1 MPIYNGGGGV
11 SGITIEED
19 PSALKM
25 ALNLSDL
32 QDFPASRSSLDV
44 YSTSETNTQISNA
57 ISAIPAYAPASFV
70 LDYNVSTT
78 YSPTRSA
85 INNGTI
91 IVVSAG
97 TSGPATISLDVANG
111 WQIGDR
117 FMVVV
122 EGGTNCV
129 IDAGS
134 GNYINGSGSTHTIN
148 ASAIVHWVTLVWY
161 NGSGYLWIA
170 D

>member
-1 MPIYNGGGGV
+1 MR
-11 SGITIEED
+11 
-19 PSALKM
+19 
-25 ALNLSDL
+25 
-32 QDFPASRSSLDV
+32 F
-44 YSTSETNTQISNA
+44 
-57 ISAIPAYAPASFV
+57 SAIPAYAPASFV

-122 EGGTNCV
+122 EGGTNAV
-129 IDAGS
+129 IDVGS
-134 GNYINGSGSTHTIN
+134 GNFINGSGSTHTIN
-148 ASAIVHWVTLVWY
+148 ASAIVHWVTSCLVQR
-161 NGSGYLWIA
+161 LWLPL
-170 D
+170 DC